1 MIRHLTEGRK
11 QEIIADV
18 LAARANR
25 EQFLLE
31 MKERQKEGLDVA
43 KKCAN
48 FLKEKYGA
56 TKVVLFG
63 SLLNHEKMTP
73 HSDIDLAVWGLPERA
88 GVGDE
93 GGGEEAV
100 ADEPAP
106 ALAQGPDVVRPP
118 RPLPRQPRDELG
130 RRREPLLHHLRR
142 RLCAKKERRGIRAR
156 F

>member
-73 HSDIDLAVWGLPERA
+73 HSDIDLAVWGLPEQ
-88 GVGDE
+88 DYFK
-93 GGGEEAV
+93 AV
-100 ADEPAP
+100 ADLDYGHSFEVDLVEIQKA
-106 ALAQGPDVVRPP
+106 RPYILEAIH
-118 RPLPRQPRDELG
+118 RGFEL
-130 RRREPLLHHLRR
+130 
-142 RLCAKKERRGIRAR
+142 
-156 F
+156 